1 MGSAKRCMVA
11 VVSMLLLIPGCA
23 TSNAG
28 TPVVAEAG
36 ADLRI
41 EQLPDAG
48 FAVEDRGAISIAYQM
63 SLQNRSTEV
72 MTLRKVEMQTIGR
85 SPYTLRKEPAELNAT
100 IEPGNEGSV
109 TFTMWSYSQGQ
120 RSKLRNVVWV
130 SGVLYFDTAKGSF
143 TKAFTQSFRE
153 P

>member
-1 MGSAKRCMVA
+1 MLVFFL
-11 VVSMLLLIPGCA
+11 LLLIPGCA
-23 TSNAG
+23 TSTNASS
-28 TPVVAEAG
+28 PVEGEV
-36 ADLRI
+36 RI

-48 FAVEDRGAISIAYQM
+48 FAVEERGALSIAYQM
-63 SLQNRSTEV
+63 SVQNRSADT

-85 SPYTLRKEPAELNAT
+85 SPYTLRKEPVALNAT
-100 IEPGNEGSV
+100 IEPGQEGLV

-120 RSKLRNVVWV
+120 RSEVRSVVWV
-130 SGVLYFDTAKGSF
+130 SGILYFDTAKGSF